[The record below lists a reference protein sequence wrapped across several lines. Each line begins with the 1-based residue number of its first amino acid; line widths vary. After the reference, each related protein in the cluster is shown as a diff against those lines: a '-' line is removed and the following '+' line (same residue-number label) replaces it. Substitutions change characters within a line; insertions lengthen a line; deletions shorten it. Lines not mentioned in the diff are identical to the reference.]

1 MSLVID
7 NRCVYEDCI
16 FENPLWEEILD
27 VLENNGFVVD
37 EEIDKI
43 YIRKLE
49 NERHLDTTSMCGTCA
64 RHSHA
69 RIFFKH
75 SRVE

>member
-1 MSLVID
+1 MAFDYRWYKKMSLVID

-16 FENPLWEEILD
+16 VENPLWEEILD

-43 YIRKLE
+43 YIRKGE
-49 NERHLDTTSMCGTCA
+49 
-64 RHSHA
+64 
-69 RIFFKH
+69 I
-75 SRVE
+75 

>member
-1 MSLVID
+1 MGLVID

-27 VLENNGFVVD
+27 VLENNGFIVD

-43 YIRKLE
+43 YIRKEKEVVLY
-49 NERHLDTTSMCGTCA
+49 NRK
-64 RHSHA
+64 
-69 RIFFKH
+69 IYIPN
-75 SRVE
+75 

>member
-1 MSLVID
+1 MGLVID

-43 YIRKLE
+43 YIRKLD
-49 NERHLDTTSMCGTCA
+49 R
-64 RHSHA
+64 
-69 RIFFKH
+69 K
-75 SRVE
+75 